1 MVHFYN
7 SGNLYDVYQGY
18 GVKGFQIGIFTLF
31 LIRNMTTI
39 YVLSIIID
47 KMSQS
52 TMDMIIVR
60 FQKYK
65 KWIEYLETELLR
77 ICFFPIIIWMFT
89 ALLTMLC
96 LNSHRLVEV
105 ELNSMMILNILFLM
119 EILFLIYFY
128 LTVFVISK
136 SATIS
141 FIIVFMLHFIVTIE
155 NSGIIYLPIGI
166 SSYYRTVDFFSDITG
181 SISAIICFIAILIFR
196 RLFLTKG
203 RRLFVEK

>member
-52 TMDMIIVR
+52 TMDMFIVR
-60 FQKYK
+60 FQKSK

-105 ELNSMMILNILFLM
+105 VLNSILILNILFLM

-141 FIIVFMLHFIVTIE
+141 FIIVFMSHFIVTIE
-155 NSGIIYLPIGI
+155 NSGIVYLPIGI
-166 SSYYRTVDFFSDITG
+166 SSYYRTVDFFQIQQ
-181 SISAIICFIAILIFR
+181 AQ
-196 RLFLTKG
+196 
-203 RRLFVEK
+203 

>member
-52 TMDMIIVR
+52 TMDMFIVR
-60 FQKYK
+60 FQKSK

-105 ELNSMMILNILFLM
+105 VLNSILILNILFLM

-141 FIIVFMLHFIVTIE
+141 FIIVFMSHFIVK
-155 NSGIIYLPIGI
+155 SIILCKILYNVSIVSYLPNLIYFLVELSH
-166 SSYYRTVDFFSDITG
+166 SSCRSIRTAPIK
-181 SISAIICFIAILIFR
+181 
-196 RLFLTKG
+196 RLA
-203 RRLFVEK
+203 EA